1 MGDVPGRVVGVRRA
15 DVANAQAIAAAH
27 VASWREAYAGIM
39 PEHVLASLSVEE
51 CAALLR
57 SILGDPDA
65 EAASATFIAEESPG
79 VALGFASCMRQR
91 DAGLAAS
98 GFSGEFAALYV
109 PRHAQRRG
117 VGRALMAATA
127 RHLAAHGHGSAALW
141 VLRGNVSARR
151 FYEALGGA
159 LVAERD
165 DRDGERPRPDVEV
178 AYGWRDTAG
187 MLAP

>member
-39 PEHVLASLSVEE
+39 PEHVVASLSVEE
-51 CAALLR
+51 CAALWR

-109 PRHAQRRG
+109 PRRAQRRG
-117 VGRALMAATA
+117 VGRALMAECVRRA
-127 RHLAAHGHGSAALW
+127 RAAGAAALGLHTSQSMR
-141 VLRGNVSARR
+141 VAGRM
-151 FYEALGGA
+151 YERMGFVRAPEYDFLPPGGE
-159 LVAERD
+159 LVRAYRLT
-165 DRDGERPRPDVEV
+165 V
-178 AYGWRDTAG
+178 ADTGSDA
-187 MLAP
+187 